1 MGKNLAEISHCIL
14 CCDGGTCRKKGTEA
28 VTREIRAQLRMEG
41 LEHQIHTIKTK
52 CMGQCN
58 EGPYVCLLPE
68 YTWYK
73 EMSVEKA
80 RELIDRHIR
89 EGETLDDRNILFRDG
104 MQAMNTEIPH
114 REPKP
119 KEWTQIEDEELG
131 LIVTGKADPWEKIM
145 HPLLKSI
152 FEKYPGCELHLP
164 QASQPLVIQ
173 QPLTVDFDGFYATIN
188 TGSEKLKLIIG
199 PVLKEADAHLKGER
213 IGSIDIFKTL
223 SEPNRFGVCL
233 RTKAGEMKLIAY
245 DRSDD
250 LKLWRHLVQVY
261 LETDPEEVLVAENLK

>member
-14 CCDGGTCRKKGTEA
+14 CCDGGTCKRKGADA
-28 VTREIRAQLRMEG
+28 VTRELRAQLRMEG
-41 LEHQIHTIKTK
+41 LEHHIHTIKTR

-58 EGPYVCLLPE
+58 EGPYVCFLPE

-89 EGETLDDRNILFRDG
+89 EGNTLDDCNILFRDG
-104 MQAMNTEIPH
+104 MQAMNTDVPH

-119 KEWTQIEDEELG
+119 KEWAEVEDEELG
-131 LIVTGKADPWEKIM
+131 PIVTGKADPWEKIM

-164 QASQPLVIQ
+164 QASHPLVIKH
-173 QPLTVDFDGFYATIN
+173 PLTVDFDGFYATISPE
-188 TGSEKLKLIIG
+188 SEELNLIIG
-199 PVLKEADAHLKGER
+199 PAPKDADDAVKSER
-213 IGSIDIFKTL
+213 IGTIDIFKTL
-223 SEPNRFGVCL
+223 AEPNRFGVRL
-233 RTKAGEMKLIAY
+233 RTKAGETKLIAY

-250 LKLWRHLVQVY
+250 LKLWRHLVQIY